1 MACVAFEGPKKNVFT
16 VRMMENPAS
25 RSSKMTKKT
34 IKKRILNIVRSVF
47 IFSPQSYYKKV
58 KCGKI

>member
-47 IFSPQSYYKKV
+47 IF
-58 KCGKI
+58 